1 MFPDDVASETRALRS
16 GEALFRQG
24 DSVKAIFRVE
34 HGVIRMERSTYD
46 GRPVILHR
54 SRAGQFFAEAALF
67 SQTYHCNAIAECACL
82 VRCYSKAA
90 VLRAVEENPV
100 GATSLLAALAHQLHG
115 LRHRLELRSVRS
127 ARERVLLM
135 LELQAEPDG
144 LVHLPGDIQDLAF
157 DLGLTRE
164 VVYRTLSTLE
174 KEGAIKRSPSSILL
188 LKSAGI

>member
-1 MFPDDVASETRALRS
+1 
-16 GEALFRQG
+16 
-24 DSVKAIFRVE
+24 
-34 HGVIRMERSTYD
+34 
-46 GRPVILHR
+46 
-54 SRAGQFFAEAALF
+54 
-67 SQTYHCNAIAECACL
+67 
-82 VRCYSKAA
+82 
-90 VLRAVEENPV
+90 
-100 GATSLLAALAHQLHG
+100 
-115 LRHRLELRSVRS
+115 
-127 ARERVLLM
+127 M